1 MQTTGRGNEG
11 FMLLVPI
18 GLIVLFV
25 IYTNGGVESVLEKV
39 DAAVRGMFS
48 TAGDTIAGWFS

>member
-11 FMLLVPI
+11 LMLLVPI
-18 GLIVLFV
+18 GLVLLFV
-25 IYTNGGVESVLEKV
+25 VYTNGGVESVLEKID
-39 DAAVRGMFS
+39 DALRGMFV